1 MYRNR
6 NRNLTLVLALA
17 AGFVGGFTSRYFTLP
32 SVHAETQPP
41 NAVEIRAQHFTF
53 VDSQGRAIATFTRA
67 MSKERALRDTSPRIA
82 LVDPEGRELW
92 SSGFTGFKPL
102 AENSR

>member
-1 MYRNR
+1 
-6 NRNLTLVLALA
+6 
-17 AGFVGGFTSRYFTLP
+17 
-32 SVHAETQPP
+32 VHAETQPP

-53 VDSQGRAIATFTRA
+53 VDSQGRAIATFTGRAIATFTRA